1 MRILVAEDDALY
13 RAMFQRLLSPEYE
26 PTFAEDGIAAW
37 KLLQLEDAPQLVI
50 LDWLMPGMNGVDVCS
65 KLRAIPE
72 KEALYILMATAKQDI
87 DDVLMAFDAGA
98 NDYITKPFNALELK
112 ARLNAG
118 RRVIELQAVLA
129 LRVQELQEALS
140 RVKLLRGLL
149 PICSY
154 CKRIR
159 DDRDYWQQRE
169 TYMGDHSEATFTHGI
184 CPECYEKI
192 TEPEL
197 ERLENSPL

>member
-1 MRILVAEDDALY
+1 MRVLVAEDDALY

-26 PTFAEDGIAAW
+26 PTFAEDGNAAW

-50 LDWLMPGMNGVDVCS
+50 LDWLMPGMNGVDVCR

-112 ARLNAG
+112 ARLNAAAASSSCRPCSPSACRNC
-118 RRVIELQAVLA
+118 RRRFPGSNCCRACYPSAPIASASATIAITGNNWRPIWGITPKLPSLMGFVRSAMKRLQN
-129 LRVQELQEALS
+129 LS
-140 RVKLLRGLL
+140 LKDWRTPHR
-149 PICSY
+149 
-154 CKRIR
+154 
-159 DDRDYWQQRE
+159 
-169 TYMGDHSEATFTHGI
+169 
-184 CPECYEKI
+184 
-192 TEPEL
+192 
-197 ERLENSPL
+197 

>member
-26 PTFAEDGIAAW
+26 PTFAEDGNAAW

-50 LDWLMPGMNGVDVCS
+50 LDWLMPGMNGVDVCR

-112 ARLNAG
+112 ARFKRRPPRHRVAG
-118 RRVIELQAVLA
+118 RARPPRAGTAGGAFPGQTVAGLATHLLLLQAHPRRSRLLATTGDLYGGSLRSYLHSWDLSGVL
-129 LRVQELQEALS
+129 
-140 RVKLLRGLL
+140 
-149 PICSY
+149 
-154 CKRIR
+154 
-159 DDRDYWQQRE
+159 
-169 TYMGDHSEATFTHGI
+169 
-184 CPECYEKI
+184 
-192 TEPEL
+192 
-197 ERLENSPL
+197 